1 MKVNGKADAST
12 GASDRI
18 DMHFVGHLPL
28 LHHPAPRKALLI
40 GLGGGLTL
48 GAMERHPSLERIDCV
63 EISRAVVRGAAHF
76 KESAGFTL
84 DPPRVNLIVG
94 DGRNAILFG
103 REAYDVIVS
112 QPSHLWISGMAT
124 LFTRDFFR
132 EASRRLAPGGLF
144 CQWVHA
150 KWLSAEDF
158 RQVAATFFDVF
169 SHGSLWEVFPGSD
182 YILLGGNDPLRARV
196 ADLDERIARTGG
208 LREYVGPE
216 AASGLLGHLVTDAEG
231 ARRETIGAPVITD
244 DRCTIEYSAPRSL
257 GKETRAD
264 FLRWLDGVRDNSVE
278 RALYPDAGTMASRK
292 RQARR
297 ALARAVAFR
306 AEGGHQEAFRA
317 IGSARGDLFYDDRTR
332 VFVDLMSEET
342 VDFAMVRIQAGD
354 VRAAVNVLALIP
366 PESASY
372 RLAREIL
379 SGLTQPRKP

>member
-1 MKVNGKADAST
+1 
-12 GASDRI
+12 
-18 DMHFVGHLPL
+18 
-28 LHHPAPRKALLI
+28 
-40 GLGGGLTL
+40 
-48 GAMERHPSLERIDCV
+48 
-63 EISRAVVRGAAHF
+63 
-76 KESAGFTL
+76 
-84 DPPRVNLIVG
+84 
-94 DGRNAILFG
+94 
-103 REAYDVIVS
+103 S